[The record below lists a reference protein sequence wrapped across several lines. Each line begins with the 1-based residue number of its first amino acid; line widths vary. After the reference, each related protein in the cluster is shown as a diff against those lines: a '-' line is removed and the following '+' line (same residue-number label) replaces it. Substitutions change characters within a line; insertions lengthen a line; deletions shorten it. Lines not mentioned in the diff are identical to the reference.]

1 MAVTAEVALAVCFA
15 GVVLVRCD
23 SCASLH
29 LIADHL
35 GWFGER
41 ETIEQILAARGED
54 VRRVLASDPEMLEMG
69 DLAAVAGAAPAAEP
83 AESDTSAAP
92 LPPAR

>member
-1 MAVTAEVALAVCFA
+1 MAVTAEVVLAVYFA

-35 GWFGER
+35 GWFVER

-54 VRRVLASDPEMLEMG
+54 VRRVLASDPEMLEMS
-69 DLAAVAGAAPAAEP
+69 DLAAGRAAPAAEP
-83 AESDTSAAP
+83 AEPDTSTAP
-92 LPPAR
+92 LPPAK

>member
-54 VRRVLASDPEMLEMG
+54 VRRVLASDPEMLEMS
-69 DLAAVAGAAPAAEP
+69 DLAAVAGAAEPQP

>member
-54 VRRVLASDPEMLEMG
+54 VRRVLASDPEMLEMS
-69 DLAAVAGAAPAAEP
+69 DLAVAAPAAEP

-92 LPPAR
+92 QPPAR

>member
-1 MAVTAEVALAVCFA
+1 MAVTAEVALAVCYA

-54 VRRVLASDPEMLEMG
+54 VRRVLASDPEMLEMS
-69 DLAAVAGAAPAAEP
+69 DLAAPAVAPAAEP